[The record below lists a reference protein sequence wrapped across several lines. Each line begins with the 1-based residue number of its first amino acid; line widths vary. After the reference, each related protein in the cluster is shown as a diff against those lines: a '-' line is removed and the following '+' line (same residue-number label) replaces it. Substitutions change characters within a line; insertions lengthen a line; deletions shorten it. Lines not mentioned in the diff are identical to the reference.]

1 MAIRTLYVTERRG
14 FLRRGTKTLVSCP
27 DSVTFGLW
35 RGSLSPTKRSRLPLA
50 PFHTTPPN
58 VNNTPH
64 PPPQL
69 VLFSVRHRLLLSSSF
84 RFLSCTLNVYL
95 TENSCSNRN
104 SVVGFFHRY
113 GILDY
118 PPFTTNP
125 KRPSF
130 SINTLWVTRQGTP
143 TEKTLLKHTIWIPKW
158 KMSGNPHR
166 PPP

>member
-1 MAIRTLYVTERRG
+1 MARDLPGFERVGVAPYSRISEDVG
-14 FLRRGTKTLVSCP
+14 YGNWNETMWFLRRGTKTLVSCP
-27 DSVTFGLW
+27 DSVFGLW

-50 PFHTTPPN
+50 PFHTTPLTSTIPL
-58 VNNTPH
+58 T

-84 RFLSCTLNVYL
+84 RFLSCTLNIYL

-130 SINTLWVTRQGTP
+130 STNTLWVTRQGTP
-143 TEKTLLKHTIWIPKW
+143 SEKL
-158 KMSGNPHR
+158 S
-166 PPP
+166 